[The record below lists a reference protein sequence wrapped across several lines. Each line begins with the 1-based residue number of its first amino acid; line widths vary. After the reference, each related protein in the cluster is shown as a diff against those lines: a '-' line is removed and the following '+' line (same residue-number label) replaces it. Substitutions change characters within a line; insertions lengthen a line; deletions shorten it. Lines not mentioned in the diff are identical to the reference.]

1 MLNQK
6 MESLDKMVS
15 RRKSTGTREV
25 LDSDKAHGSMV
36 PNTSAG
42 HMYHPHQQHHHNPH
56 HHHHH
61 HNPAALVSIPVR
73 GRIYRSFPIPSDNTA
88 AGVGIGNIA
97 VVSPP
102 IVAAVATAT
111 TTSTPAA
118 DKTHTPTNVNAA
130 APRWVTREI
139 AALDFLL
146 GIPLEKEASIVHA
159 GFNSRLQ
166 VDKQD
171 QEISKIGAHSHH
183 HHHQQHH
190 GKHSF
195 INEAAATFGGT
206 LASSK
211 DITPMHW
218 WEKLISNNS
227 TADKARLLR
236 ERLELEEKELEK
248 PNLVQVS
255 GDDNQ
260 TYRTETTDLEKL
272 EFQASKLECES
283 PAREK
288 VMEHHSAANQKIK
301 LPAVET
307 FLVAQHVAP
316 GRRLDGREASFM
328 KPPKIACTMDKL
340 HLGRS
345 VAATSE
351 LREWEVRLAHGI
363 DRKDAKGLLD
373 GRAFFSSQQGYPF
386 AVFSLVRY
394 EPKKEEAARR
404 RRKVEELG
412 GGGFQFVMPARDW
425 RGNTNSTRIHSQSHF
440 LKKEIY
446 MIF

>member
-1 MLNQK
+1 M
-6 MESLDKMVS
+6 
-15 RRKSTGTREV
+15 
-25 LDSDKAHGSMV
+25 
-36 PNTSAG
+36 
-42 HMYHPHQQHHHNPH
+42 
-56 HHHHH
+56 
-61 HNPAALVSIPVR
+61 
-73 GRIYRSFPIPSDNTA
+73 
-88 AGVGIGNIA
+88 
-97 VVSPP
+97 
-102 IVAAVATAT
+102 
-111 TTSTPAA
+111 
-118 DKTHTPTNVNAA
+118 
-130 APRWVTREI
+130 
-139 AALDFLL
+139 
-146 GIPLEKEASIVHA
+146 
-159 GFNSRLQ
+159 
-166 VDKQD
+166 
-171 QEISKIGAHSHH
+171 
-183 HHHQQHH
+183 
-190 GKHSF
+190 
-195 INEAAATFGGT
+195 
-206 LASSK
+206 
-211 DITPMHW
+211 
-218 WEKLISNNS
+218 
-227 TADKARLLR
+227 
-236 ERLELEEKELEK
+236 EEKELEK

-288 VMEHHSAANQKIK
+288 VTEHNSAANQKIK

-328 KPPKIACTMDKL
+328 KPPKIVCTMDKL

-345 VAATSE
+345 VAATSK

-363 DRKDAKGLLD
+363 DRKDAKGLLH

-425 RGNTNSTRIHSQSHF
+425 RGKKNSTHIHSQIHF
-440 LKKEIY
+440 LKKVIH